1 MSNFDREKLK
11 KDQREERKVK
21 KHTIMVVDDKK
32 GQLSSMVSLLSNDYN
47 VIAARDGQEALDI
60 IKKMKQPKEVSL
72 IISGQ
77 RMPKLTGIEL
87 FEKLIPIIPESFR
100 IIISDRDDKGTIIEA
115 LNKAQIYKF
124 ILRPF
129 DPDDL
134 KLTVKRAI
142 EAFEAQQ
149 ELNEYRRTLG
159 EVDKKN
165 LELSLTDPLT
175 GLRNRRYLYET
186 IGRDIAK
193 LDRDYEIWKREKG
206 KNQRPNSAL
215 AFLLLALDN
224 FKWINDLLDHLA
236 GDKVLVQAAN
246 ILRRE
251 CREGSIL
258 VRWGGD
264 EFMVVCHFPKR
275 EQVSKL
281 AERLLHAI
289 KDELYDPRKV
299 KEPPLGCSIGFAVY
313 PFLPD
318 HPGEPAWEQVITI
331 VDRALFAAKDSGG
344 NAWVGISGTEK
355 TKPVDLYEQVQKDI
369 KKLLANGDLE
379 VETSMPNKKDLVWN
393 RK

>member
-1 MSNFDREKLK
+1 MSTFDREKLN

-21 KHTIMVVDDKK
+21 KHTIMVVDDDK
-32 GQLSSMVSLLSNDYN
+32 GQLNSMVSLLSNDCN

-60 IKKMKQPKEVSL
+60 IKKMKRPKDISL
-72 IISGQ
+72 IISDQ
-77 RMPKLTGIEL
+77 RMPKLTGIRL
-87 FEKLIPIIPESFR
+87 FEKLIPIMPGTFR
-100 IIISDRDDKGTIIEA
+100 IILINHDDKGMIIDA

-124 ILRPF
+124 ILKPF

-142 EAFEAQQ
+142 EAFESQR
-149 ELNEYRRTLG
+149 ELNEYRLTLG

-186 IGRDIAK
+186 IDRDIAK
-193 LDRDYEIWKREKG
+193 VDRDYEIWKREQG
-206 KNQRPNSAL
+206 KNKRPTSAL

-258 VRWGGD
+258 VRWGSD
-264 EFMVVCHFPKR
+264 EFMVVSHFPKR

-281 AERLLHAI
+281 AARLLHAI
-289 KDELYDPRKV
+289 KEELYDPRKV
-299 KEPPLGCSIGFAVY
+299 KDPPLGCSIGFALY
-313 PFLPD
+313 PFLPG
-318 HPGEPAWEQVITI
+318 HPGEPGWEQVITI
-331 VDRALFAAKDSGG
+331 VDRALFAAKDTGG

-355 TKPVDLYEQVQKDI
+355 TKPGNLYERIQKDI
-369 KKLLANGDLE
+369 KKLLAGGDLE
-379 VETSMPNKKDLVWN
+379 VVTSIPNESDLVWE
-393 RK
+393 KK